1 MVIGIF
7 IVELPDVF
15 GPQLLGVGGIDDAGT
30 YFNDEIPAG
39 TQELRVA
46 P

>member
-7 IVELPDVF
+7 IIELPDVF
-15 GPQLLGVGGIDDAGT
+15 GPQLLGVGGINEAGPD
-30 YFNDEIPAG
+30 FHDEVPAG